1 MSLVSCKELYHYK
14 DDDVYPNRV
23 IIAVLWIEQQQLL
36 YFVFSFFFI
45 SFLIL
50 RITVLAS
57 RLPCACKSGPALR
70 KHSTNVGKS
79 EHP

>member
-36 YFVFSFFFI
+36 YFVFSFFFHFLSDFKNN
-45 SFLIL
+45 SFGI
-50 RITVLAS
+50 
-57 RLPCACKSGPALR
+57 
-70 KHSTNVGKS
+70 
-79 EHP
+79 